1 MDIHTSHSQKNNE
14 KRAIKGYQ
22 RELLIATA
30 ITASVMVAEFVGG
43 LLTNSLALLSDA
55 AHMLTDVLAL
65 LLSVLAFRFSTKPP
79 TKKTT
84 FGFYRLEIFA
94 AQINGGVL
102 VFLSLFI
109 FYEAFKRL
117 IEPEPIRTL
126 LMMIVAGV
134 GLLANIIS
142 ALVLHKSSKKNLNV
156 KASFLHIVGDLLSSV
171 GVIIGGAIIHFTGW
185 YIIDPILSVMIGLII
200 LRGAYGVV
208 METANVLLEAVPKH
222 VNLEGLIREIESVE
236 GVESFHD
243 VHLWTITSGIH
254 ALSGHVLIRDQMVS
268 ESTEV
273 LEKIREHL
281 RKHYNITHT
290 TFQFECESCETGF
303 VCRLENV

>member
-14 KRAIKGYQ
+14 TRAIKGYQ

-126 LMMIVAGV
+126 LMMVVAGV

-142 ALVLHKSSKKNLNV
+142 ALVLHKSS
-156 KASFLHIVGDLLSSV
+156 
-171 GVIIGGAIIHFTGW
+171 
-185 YIIDPILSVMIGLII
+185 
-200 LRGAYGVV
+200 
-208 METANVLLEAVPKH
+208 
-222 VNLEGLIREIESVE
+222 
-236 GVESFHD
+236 
-243 VHLWTITSGIH
+243 
-254 ALSGHVLIRDQMVS
+254 
-268 ESTEV
+268 
-273 LEKIREHL
+273 
-281 RKHYNITHT
+281 
-290 TFQFECESCETGF
+290 
-303 VCRLENV
+303 